1 LQERSSSV
9 EALRGCIAKLREAL
23 ELRKENHIGADTT
36 LPDASHAILQG
47 RSDLHRLTC
56 ELMQM
61 DMRCSELRSVCVAER
76 EVQCMEEERWQE
88 ERRHLE
94 MNEAAEQ
101 KVVQAEHAEL
111 EAMHEAIRCEAS
123 QASALRW
130 SESEHAARLD
140 ALRAQ
145 KRRNL
150 ISDKA
155 QLDAWRHEIYAHQ
168 LEAQKMN
175 ATIHASCR
183 QAEAAAGEAA
193 EMQCR
198 ADCLKQEVREI
209 RTEVQ
214 TRRIAFAEEEE
225 VCARLSSRLQA
236 REQMITDL
244 KQVQGRW
251 QAQSRALGELE
262 KHLQLL
268 TSRVSHTV
276 PACNIDSA
284 PGLCVGGE
292 DAGVAEKSANA
303 YREEASRILEVATA
317 RLGTMHMKAGTHG
330 SKCRNRS
337 SLAQMAVSSHATVR
351 AMRHEAAALLPVVHQ
366 LFQQRGDSSASLS
379 TNSSSL
385 RGLLR
390 ALLDASAAPLHTPV
404 PTRSCADLSQEFAT
418 SLNISDSSSTPVEER
433 NVQSPA
439 VSAAISSSDSLHD
452 ELSITHGD
460 DIRRENM
467 LTDALIFGSSS
478 SPGAR
483 VTADNVP
490 ATTLAHTAL
499 ETSQGMTWIPA
510 EERVPSQ
517 MPALHSMSASS
528 GMHSL
533 RQVLFEQIPELGVPP
548 DNLVPAPCFSDS
560 EHRACFPQSGLR
572 RYHTHIPLQGVIDTP
587 CRASSSSGRR
597 FAAEGGDALTA
608 TYPESL
614 AGSPGCCEGF
624 SFLAS
629 PSSRTREDACAGAG
643 AQCWPSSPSLPQV
656 DSLQTMQS
664 SPVKRLEIPV
674 ANSPPHGIGIRP
686 HSNTGSPG
694 EHVRRARNRLRDLR
708 QGLQRVA
715 SAPSF
720 APSLGLVS
728 CMAG

>member
-1 LQERSSSV
+1 
-9 EALRGCIAKLREAL
+9 
-23 ELRKENHIGADTT
+23 
-36 LPDASHAILQG
+36 
-47 RSDLHRLTC
+47 
-56 ELMQM
+56 
-61 DMRCSELRSVCVAER
+61 
-76 EVQCMEEERWQE
+76 
-88 ERRHLE
+88 
-94 MNEAAEQ
+94 
-101 KVVQAEHAEL
+101 
-111 EAMHEAIRCEAS
+111 
-123 QASALRW
+123 
-130 SESEHAARLD
+130 
-140 ALRAQ
+140 
-145 KRRNL
+145 
-150 ISDKA
+150 
-155 QLDAWRHEIYAHQ
+155 
-168 LEAQKMN
+168 
-175 ATIHASCR
+175 
-183 QAEAAAGEAA
+183 
-193 EMQCR
+193 
-198 ADCLKQEVREI
+198 
-209 RTEVQ
+209 
-214 TRRIAFAEEEE
+214 
-225 VCARLSSRLQA
+225 
-236 REQMITDL
+236 
-244 KQVQGRW
+244 
-251 QAQSRALGELE
+251 
-262 KHLQLL
+262 
-268 TSRVSHTV
+268 
-276 PACNIDSA
+276 
-284 PGLCVGGE
+284 VGGE
-292 DAGVAEKSANA
+292 DAGIAEKSANA

-337 SLAQMAVSSHATVR
+337 SLAQMTVSSHATVR

-366 LFQQRGDSSASLS
+366 LFQQRGDSSAPLS

-490 ATTLAHTAL
+490 ATTLAHAAL
-499 ETSQGMTWIPA
+499 ETSQGMTCIPA
-510 EERVPSQ
+510 EERVPCQ

-587 CRASSSSGRR
+587 CRASTSSGKR
-597 FAAEGGDALTA
+597 FAAEGGDAFTA

-614 AGSPGCCEGF
+614 AGSPAK
-624 SFLAS
+624 LA
-629 PSSRTREDACAGAG
+629 TAGGAG

-656 DSLQTMQS
+656 DSF
-664 SPVKRLEIPV
+664 
-674 ANSPPHGIGIRP
+674 
-686 HSNTGSPG
+686 
-694 EHVRRARNRLRDLR
+694 R
-708 QGLQRVA
+708 QCKAHL
-715 SAPSF
+715 
-720 APSLGLVS
+720 
-728 CMAG
+728 